1 MKYFISLI
9 LLFLTNGCTDT
20 PTPQSQKEMKAQ
32 TTIEKNRNEAQQARK
47 EYLAL
52 QKKRKAEGTL

>member
-1 MKYFISLI
+1 MRYLI
-9 LLFLTNGCTDT
+9 PLIVLFWASGCTDA
-20 PTPQSQKEMKAQ
+20 PTPQSQKETKAQ
-32 TTIEKNRNEAQQARK
+32 AAIEKNIDEAQQAQE